1 MENNN
6 IQEKLQ
12 TWEKNCVAAFDNV
25 KRHYYTQSPLDKID
39 AEPELMIIG
48 SHPDISPQEKDCNFN
63 SDTKHTFLQG
73 NLDWNNRFSSDGKMA
88 KYWEKYLWNVR
99 FFLGYPQRYPVAPI
113 DDENQT
119 VWTNLTPFEANK
131 ENPLPKGALELG
143 IPYTLELI
151 SILKPKRIV
160 LMKADAFNLLKKNN
174 PQNYPIDY
182 REVLQYKNICTI
194 GRICGIPTVCV
205 QSYASPQWPVYNK
218 FTSSFILLHKLSD
231 IEEKG
236 KMRSLDRVVKIMKDE
251 LRAWKK
257 IPIE

>member
-1 MENNN
+1 MDNNN
-6 IQEKLQ
+6 IQKRLQ
-12 TWEKNCVAAFDNV
+12 TWQKNCVEAFGHMN
-25 KRHYYTQSPLDKID
+25 RYYYTQSPLDKIE

-48 SHPDISPQEKDCNFN
+48 SHPDISPRKKNLPPVTEH
-63 SDTKHTFLQG
+63 SFLKG
-73 NLDWNNRFSSDGKMA
+73 NPDWNNRFSSDGKMA
-88 KYWEKYLWNVR
+88 KDWEKYLWNVR
-99 FFLGYPQRYPVAPI
+99 FFLGYPQRYYVAPI

-131 ENPLPKGALELG
+131 ENPLPKGAMELG

-151 SILKPKRIV
+151 NILRPKRIV
-160 LMKADAFNLLKKNN
+160 LMKAGGFEMLKNN
-174 PQNYPIDY
+174 NPKNYPIDY
-182 REVLQYKNICTI
+182 REVLQYKNICNI

-205 QSYASPQWPVYNK
+205 QSYASRQWPVYNK
-218 FTSSFILLHKLSD
+218 FTSIFILLHKLSD

-236 KMRSLDRVVKIMKDE
+236 EMRPLDRVVEFMQAE